1 MRTSKLL
8 TLSCLLTVLLA
19 PGLSGGEEFL
29 LYAPKPAAGDQVPAS
44 PDEGVLVRSVTVKRG
59 DTLADLARKHIG
71 TASWFPQVLLFNTIK
86 NPDLIYPGEKLLIP
100 VNGGHNPSLKKSAKS
115 AKAAKRAKG
124 KRRHPASAPAPAKP
138 SAEQPATA
146 VAPAVLAPEKAAP
159 AKAAPTKAAPAKAAP
174 EKATPAAPAKATPA
188 TPAKATP
195 ATPAKA
201 TPAKA
206 ASEKAAST
214 KAASTNASS
223 TKASSA
229 KAASAKAAPAAGVIE
244 RQSYQ
249 RAKRAYLAGDYQKA
263 QNLFARFLRY
273 FPNSNLAPDA
283 SLYQADCYLQLSGQ

>member
-100 VNGGHNPSLKKSAKS
+100 VNGGHNPSVKKSAKS

-146 VAPAVLAPEKAAP
+146 VAPTVLSPEKAAP

-174 EKATPAAPAKATPA
+174 AKATPAAPAKATPA
-188 TPAKATP
+188 TPAKATS
-195 ATPAKA
+195 
-201 TPAKA
+201 AKA

-214 KAASTNASS
+214 KAASTKASS